1 MKNPSTTYY
10 RKNRHTKKIIY
21 QCPHCDYQSNNT
33 KIQLRNHINAKHVV
47 EKDRPYQ
54 CAHCSRGFA
63 QKAHL
68 DKHLD
73 NIHGIHIHCH
83 KVSSISYIIRLTA
96 GKPCSVKTKA
106 RREYYKNHGLINTN
120 DINNQRHEYL
130 PGIYIKNMIFIMMQI
145 KDSLTWI
152 NVLFIKAISVTTLNY
167 QNKSHVFNA
176 LILILMFTFSRV

>member
-10 RKNRHTKKIIY
+10 RKNRHTKRIIY

-33 KIQLRNHINAKHVV
+33 KIQLINHINAKHVA

-130 PGIYIKNMIFIMMQI
+130 PGIYIKKHDIHYDANKGFIDMDKCAIYKSNFSHHIKLPKQI
-145 KDSLTWI
+145 TC
-152 NVLFIKAISVTTLNY
+152 V
-167 QNKSHVFNA
+167 
-176 LILILMFTFSRV
+176 